1 MKEENKIYSFRD
13 NENHKLEDDNES
25 QKERDCSENQINKE
39 NNNFPEIKTV
49 DNIEGNN
56 DNGNRETINFTQEN
70 IFKSN
75 ENDKKDL
82 ENLSPQKISENNLIP
97 YSSTLTYYE
106 EGQKIVGSPNI
117 MLLYK
122 VKKSIQKNT
131 KGTHIF
137 QYDQQNKS
145 NFTMNQGSTPLL
157 KEKINSK
164 NEVAKSPN
172 KDNQNLNKKE
182 DEKNS
187 IIQPDIPI
195 KKFSN
200 ALLNQKYK
208 NSEKDNKKNSI
219 ISFEEN
225 LKCSKSCNSCNII

>member
-13 NENHKLEDDNES
+13 NENNKLEDDNES
-25 QKERDCSENQINKE
+25 QKRDCSENQINKE

-49 DNIEGNN
+49 DYIEGNN

-70 IFKSN
+70 IFKGN

-82 ENLSPQKISENNLIP
+82 ENLSSQKISENNLIP

-122 VKKSIQKNT
+122 GKKSIQKNT

-137 QYDQQNKS
+137 QYDQ
-145 NFTMNQGSTPLL
+145 
-157 KEKINSK
+157 
-164 NEVAKSPN
+164 
-172 KDNQNLNKKE
+172 
-182 DEKNS
+182 
-187 IIQPDIPI
+187 
-195 KKFSN
+195 
-200 ALLNQKYK
+200 
-208 NSEKDNKKNSI
+208 KKNQI
-219 ISFEEN
+219 
-225 LKCSKSCNSCNII
+225 LQ